1 MGVSIRRG
9 AAEDAAA
16 VSATL
21 AAAFHDDPVNTWW
34 IPDAAERARVLPTF
48 FRFAFERLWLRFDE
62 VHVADDAAGA
72 AAWVPP
78 RRWRLTEEEEA
89 HLAPFFVDVVAPEYL
104 QRAGVLIG
112 LIEERHPDEPPHWYL
127 PCIGV
132 RPGRQG
138 QGVGSALLEHMTERL
153 DREGVPAYLEAS
165 SERNRALYL
174 RHGFAIRGELT
185 LPEGPTLW
193 LMWREPSPSQGG
205 E

>member
-9 AAEDAAA
+9 APEDAAA

-48 FRFAFERLWLRFDE
+48 FRFAFERLWLRHDE
-62 VHVADDAAGA
+62 VHVADDAAGV

-78 RRWRLTEEEEA
+78 RGWRLTEEEEA
-89 HLAPFFVDVVAPEYL
+89 HLAPLFVDVVAPEYL
-104 QRAGVLIG
+104 HRAGVLIG
-112 LIEERHPDEPPHWYL
+112 LTEEQHPEPAHWYL

-132 RPGRQG
+132 RPDRQG
-138 QGVGSALLEHMTERL
+138 QGVGSELLRHMTKRL
-153 DREGVPAYLEAS
+153 DHDGAPAYLEAS
-165 SERNRALYL
+165 CERNRELYL
-174 RHGFAIRGELT
+174 RHGFELRAELT

-193 LMWREPSPSQGG
+193 LMWRDPKREQ
-205 E
+205 

>member
-1 MGVSIRRG
+1 M
-9 AAEDAAA
+9 
-16 VSATL
+16 
-21 AAAFHDDPVNTWW
+21 
-34 IPDAAERARVLPTF
+34 
-48 FRFAFERLWLRFDE
+48 
-62 VHVADDAAGA
+62 
-72 AAWVPP
+72 
-78 RRWRLTEEEEA
+78 
-89 HLAPFFVDVVAPEYL
+89 
-104 QRAGVLIG
+104 LIG
-112 LIEERHPDEPPHWYL
+112 LIEERHPDEPAHWYL

-132 RPGRQG
+132 RPDRQG

-174 RHGFAIRGELT
+174 RHGFEIRGELT